1 MRTHRSIRWIGPA
14 ALMAAAA
21 CNENGELSGAAQAPT
36 PVQSAATDTSSSSAA
51 SSLGQELGIPKHLAD
66 GDEFNV
72 SLSKLLRHGRNLF
85 DAVVTPQDGAGR
97 PRSKGTGDPISD
109 PSSPLVFPRDFN
121 RLSAMDANSCS
132 SCHGVPFLGGGGHFT
147 ANAFLIGQRFDWL
160 TFDHL
165 DTIPLRGTLDERGLP
180 VTLPSFNSRN
190 TLGMFGAGF
199 IEMLARQI
207 TTDLRVIRD
216 GMAPGQTKA
225 LASKGIAYGQLTRR
239 ADGTWDTSAVQGIP
253 ASSLVSTSSSD
264 PPSLII
270 RPFHQSGTVISIRQF
285 TNNAFN
291 HHLGIQA
298 EERFGVGVDADGD
311 GFVNELTRAD
321 VTAASVFQATLA
333 VPGRIIPTDKKT
345 EKAVWAGEQKFAQ
358 IGCATCHVPS
368 LPLTQQGWVYVEPN
382 PYNPSGNLRPGDAPA
397 YSVDLTSNSLPG
409 PRLKA
414 KSGVV
419 SVPAYTDLK
428 LHDITSGPS
437 DPNRDPLDMNQPVGS
452 PGFFAGTGTFLTKK
466 LWGCAN
472 EPPFFHHG
480 KFTTLRQAILAH
492 AGEAATQAQAFR
504 NLTDADQANVIEFLK
519 TLRILPADASA
530 LIIDDDGNPRTWP
543 PSS

>member
-1 MRTHRSIRWIGPA
+1 MGTA
-14 ALMAAAA
+14 ALVAAAA
-21 CNENGELSGAAQAPT
+21 CNENGELTGAAEAPT
-36 PVQSAATDTSSSSAA
+36 PVQSAVTDTSSSSAA
-51 SSLGQELGIPKHLAD
+51 SSLGREVGIEKHLAD

-85 DAVVTPQDGAGR
+85 DAVITPQDGGGR

-109 PSSPLVFPRDFN
+109 PTSPLVFPRDFN

-132 SCHGVPFLGGGGHFT
+132 SCHSVPLLGGGGHFT

-165 DTIPLRGTLDERGLP
+165 DTIPLRGALDERSQP
-180 VTLPSFNSRN
+180 VMLTSFNSRN
-190 TLGMFGAGF
+190 TLGMFGSGF

-207 TTDLRVIRD
+207 TTDLRAIRD
-216 GMAPGQTKA
+216 AMAPGQTRA

-253 ASSLVSTSSSD
+253 ATGLVSTSASD

-270 RPFHQSGTVISIRQF
+270 RAFHQSGSVISIRQF

-333 VPGRIIPTDKKT
+333 VPGRVIPNDKKI

-382 PYNPSGNLRPGDAPA
+382 PYNPAGNLRPGDAPN
-397 YSVDLTSNSLPG
+397 YSVDLTSNALPG

-428 LHDITSGPS
+428 LHDITGGPS

-452 PGFFAGTGTFLTKK
+452 PAFFAGTGSFITKK

-480 KFTTLRQAILAH
+480 KFPTLRQAILAH
-492 AGEAATQAQAFR
+492 AGEAATQGQAFR
-504 NLTDADQANVIEFLK
+504 NLSDADQANVIEFLK